1 MKAVKELIC
10 CIIYM
15 YGGKSKQ
22 ASGKAPDGKVRVEA
36 AVEALPRLAG
46 HVLVQVLAVHPQHR
60 CHPPLRLFSE
70 TGATYI
76 SRSSQKT

>member
-1 MKAVKELIC
+1 MKAIKELIC
-10 CIIYM
+10 CVIYM

-60 CHPPLRLFSE
+60 CHPPTSSLKLGQLIFPARLRR
-70 TGATYI
+70 
-76 SRSSQKT
+76 RS

>member
-1 MKAVKELIC
+1 MKAIKELIC

-60 CHPPLRLFSE
+60 CHPPRLFSE

-76 SRSSQKT
+76 SCSSQKT